1 MAKLRILILNN
12 TNRLTINC
20 KIVTRFKMKIG
31 KLQTS
36 YPRVK
41 KLILIKTQLF
51 LELELIRNKIKKEK
65 IAL

>member
-1 MAKLRILILNN
+1 
-12 TNRLTINC
+12 
-20 KIVTRFKMKIG
+20 MKIG

>member
-1 MAKLRILILNN
+1 MAKLRILIFNN

-20 KIVTRFKMKIG
+20 KIATRFKMKIG

-36 YPRVK
+36 YPRVN